1 MEDQANPT
9 KKSWQGW
16 GRKSNKLNRKY
27 FQRYNTREFP
37 EGSQGGSGG
46 NYISVDFCQHSP
58 FPFCRT
64 KVSGAWLIIFK
75 ILWIH
80 FVDKI

>member
-37 EGSQGGSGG
+37 WIRQDGLENGICSLS
-46 NYISVDFCQHSP
+46 
-58 FPFCRT
+58 
-64 KVSGAWLIIFK
+64 IIHTGFY
-75 ILWIH
+75 
-80 FVDKI
+80 

>member
-1 MEDQANPT
+1 MNIEGKMRRMGMGDGGQT
-9 KKSWQGW
+9 LTITVSCKW
-16 GRKSNKLNRKY
+16 
-27 FQRYNTREFP
+27 

-75 ILWIH
+75 IL
-80 FVDKI
+80 

>member
-1 MEDQANPT
+1 MNIEGKNEENGNG
-9 KKSWQGW
+9 GW
-16 GRKSNKLNRKY
+16 GQTKW
-27 FQRYNTREFP
+27 

-75 ILWIH
+75 IL
-80 FVDKI
+80 

>member
-1 MEDQANPT
+1 MNIEGKNEENGNG
-9 KKSWQGW
+9 GW
-16 GRKSNKLNRKY
+16 GQTLTITVSCKW
-27 FQRYNTREFP
+27 

-46 NYISVDFCQHSP
+46 NYISVNFCQHSP

-75 ILWIH
+75 IL
-80 FVDKI
+80 